1 MKYIITIC
9 AWLALTLAANSQ
21 KTIFLRVFDE
31 TGKKIESGFLRSVS
45 DSSLTIQN
53 GEKMTE
59 VLASKISVIKVKRS
73 FGHTVAISSGIGA
86 GGFAIFGAAT
96 ADPEAWIYGYTAAEG
111 AAMGFIFGA
120 ITGAAVGSIIGAA
133 NKRPVLQITMNQE
146 KWMKAKSALS
156 YYLESIPK

>member
-31 TGKKIESGFLRSVS
+31 TGKKIQNGFLRSVS
-45 DSSLTIQN
+45 DSSLTIEN
-53 GEKMTE
+53 GEKITE
-59 VLASKISVIKVKRS
+59 VPVSKISVIKVKRS

-86 GGFAIFGAAT
+86 AGFAIFGAVT
-96 ADPEAWIYGYTAAEG
+96 ADPDAWFGYTAAEG
-111 AAMGFIFGA
+111 AAAGSILGA
-120 ITGAAVGSIIGAA
+120 IAGATVGSIIAA
-133 NKRPVLQITMNQE
+133 TNKKPVLQINMNQE

-156 YYLESIPK
+156 YYLETITK

>member
-1 MKYIITIC
+1 MKYIITIY
-9 AWLALTLAANSQ
+9 AWLALTLNANSQ

-53 GEKMTE
+53 GEKITE
-59 VLASKISVIKVKRS
+59 VLVSKISVIKVKRS

-86 GGFAIFGAAT
+86 AGFAIFGAAT
-96 ADPEAWIYGYTAAEG
+96 ADPEAWIYGYTAGEG
-111 AAMGFIFGA
+111 AAIGFIFGA
-120 ITGAAVGSIIGAA
+120 ITGATVGSIIGAA
-133 NKRPVLQITMNQE
+133 NKKPVLQINMNQE